1 MCVRTEGG
9 AGGVLTGGAV
19 LLQDG
24 LVQGAAQD
32 VPLQRDNVG
41 YRQGLPA
48 TLPRTG
54 GPAGPADTWRCPRCS
69 DSPARHCSLSCRRG
83 TRGNSE
89 AAAEARHQA
98 GHSPLRLR
106 CGERRSRGHWST
118 SECHRTLLSTSCGET
133 DLTTRARMIHVAH
146 VRYEYDLPGPGV
158 LITTSM
164 LSVHMIAKL
173 NT

>member
-1 MCVRTEGG
+1 MCVRTKGG
-9 AGGVLTGGAV
+9 AGGVLTAGAV

-24 LVQGAAQD
+24 LVEGAAQD

-98 GHSPLRLR
+98 GHSPPRLH
-106 CGERRSRGHWST
+106 CGGRRSRGHWST
-118 SECHRTLLSTSCGET
+118 SECHRTLPSTSCGET
-133 DLTTRARMIHVAH
+133 DLTTRARMILVAH

>member
-9 AGGVLTGGAV
+9 AGGVLTGAV

-89 AAAEARHQA
+89 AATEAA
-98 GHSPLRLR
+98 TEPPVA
-106 CGERRSRGHWST
+106 CA
-118 SECHRTLLSTSCGET
+118 RTLFRAGRPLATKPAT
-133 DLTTRARMIHVAH
+133 DEDRKKKSRATAQARREKQNRVQA
-146 VRYEYDLPGPGV
+146 RRPAPAQP
-158 LITTSM
+158 S
-164 LSVHMIAKL
+164 SKL
-173 NT
+173 N